1 MNKRLLL
8 IILSFISFQI
18 CKSQPSLVTV
28 SIKPDSS
35 VTAGSVVFHCTI
47 TNPTKKKYRYFNF
60 DPTCEQHKAPE
71 FWEIVIRKDKT
82 NYIDC
87 SLEFVMRH
95 RIEDPEIKLYKNS
108 IRTFDFCLDFSKLFP
123 GSDILGFY
131 RQLKPDIDY
140 RQWTKDYHNELYGV
154 YEIQIFY
161 LKDPF
166 DTKNPLT
173 LISNWTS
180 VEYVRN

>member
-1 MNKRLLL
+1 L
-8 IILSFISFQI
+8 
-18 CKSQPSLVTV
+18 
-28 SIKPDSS
+28 
-35 VTAGSVVFHCTI
+35 
-47 TNPTKKKYRYFNF
+47 YF
-60 DPTCEQHKAPE
+60 TE